1 MSKKRIVSPISIDLG
16 AQNTGVYFAHYPAGS
31 ALKDIEKEG
40 KVYRLEKDNYT
51 LLMAKRT
58 AARHQR
64 RGFDRRQMVKRLF
77 RLIWC
82 QHFKLPWDNTIQ
94 QSIGFLLNRRGFSF
108 LTEEYNAEV
117 LRKFPKA
124 AFDELPDSIKEE
136 LVNENSDSYDFDSKL
151 TEWSQQDESKIKAH
165 YEAIK
170 EKSERIHKRR
180 RVISYAEK
188 LKAYCNKRLRGEEIE
203 EKEKARIKLT
213 KLPKWILDTW
223 KDESVKGLEAV
234 QEENNTVDIV
244 AYLNQQSTD
253 IRTILNSLPDYNS
266 EEKELKECVWDF
278 DSSSFDIEKAKFA
291 PPAEPRESATKSEQ
305 EKYKKEHQEWLRAH
319 LCHLVLALH
328 KINTELTS
336 GGRHRSKYFE
346 EIKEVLKYKEH
357 SHRYLEAFCKKLY
370 SDDFAPL
377 EVTKLTN
384 LIGHLSNLELKPLR
398 KYFNDE
404 KHQKADYWDEARLSK
419 LFDRWIL
426 REWRANQEKDKDK
439 AQGKQ
444 KLYKDWKDAPKDK
457 PDTVIDFWLETD
469 PFFTIPP
476 YQDNNNRRPPRCQSL
491 ILNPTFLD
499 KHYAEWQNWLEE
511 LKELKPVQDHLD
523 KFEDEL
529 SEIKSGKGRAYF
541 SAEAK
546 GELKKDSGRRTPKD
560 LNARLLQFIF
570 DRVKADDP
578 LSLNEIYSHTKRYR
592 QQQSTIQ
599 PAIQEKL
606 EEAIQGSGL
615 PDTLK
620 TLRNYRDNAVFEEGS
635 FLHLVCNYYKIRQKA
650 RDGRV
655 FIHPEYR
662 GVKGRGSEN
671 TGRFDDNNHL
681 LTYCNHK
688 PRQKR
693 YQSFYDVAGVLQV
706 SPKELKDI
714 IKSQND
720 DALVKWLKDV
730 NGLSTVC
737 KKSAAAQKEH
747 RGALK
752 ARMDIAIQKQDEK
765 DALYKLNES
774 IEKTAREI
782 GKKLFNEEH
791 EKQKRIFEQ
800 KIEKFRSV
808 FSFAQINNIV
818 FTDTERSGNAK
829 TCAVC
834 STDNIQR
841 MQMVVSEN
849 GKASHAKAQRLPAIE
864 TRLIDGAVMRMA
876 RIVGNA
882 IAEDKWQKIEGELQ
896 AGEHVRVPIITE
908 SNRFEFEPSKEELVS
923 SQRPKSGQRTK
934 PRKGKPLKRGGEQA
948 LFEEKEKRI
957 TEDGHGICPYTGGS
971 SNNGEIDHI
980 IPRSSQWGTLN
991 DEANLI
997 YASEKGN
1004 RAKDKQTYNLA
1015 DLHNAY
1021 KQKQFET
1028 TDEAEITQWIED
1040 KIGAGE
1046 GELFKFG
1053 QYRSFINL
1061 DPDQQKAFRH
1071 ALFLREEHPLR
1082 KQVINAIDNRNRTL
1096 VNGTQRY
1103 FAEVLANSL
1112 YKKAKAIGK
1121 QHLLSFDYFGVEA
1134 QDSSRGE
1141 GIYNL
1146 RKEFE
1151 AVDSEIKKYKKSK
1164 GKTQELYSHLID
1176 AQLAFCLTASD
1187 HRNEGG
1193 LKLNV
1198 DDSLPLW
1205 PVDRTATNTI
1215 FHKIRVSPEEMSQTD
1230 LKRRKAYEVETHHRR
1245 LMNENKPQQVQ
1256 VSYQIHRD
1264 SIISE
1269 RFFPLIRCHDGEVK
1283 KGFHPN
1289 NSTSYKESD
1298 FEVLQPFLQRGK
1310 NTSHNYEVW
1319 VVRKRQAQEFLMEVG
1334 FRGAHQGEKKAAKLL
1349 DALSYQTV
1357 KKSIQS
1363 VLHQSRPSDETKK
1376 RIEEQNL
1383 TEDEKK
1389 AIKEPPETVEDAL
1402 RAWDCF
1408 ISRDKF
1414 KKSGVLLPVFNEWLR
1429 LKAELEQAKKSQPLQ
1444 DFLKNCAVFR
1454 NTKKHPHKKV
1464 RKVYSLP
1471 VVATI
1476 GNIRLKRKAW
1486 NGSTIIQTV
1495 PEESLAKY
1503 GYAGKERPHTILNKN
1518 SIPKKHYTGMP
1529 HEWSLEPL
1537 KWIRVSIDKIGEKE
1551 NIIAA
1556 QIINSDADRC
1566 RVCLTVSSIQD
1577 LSLPQ
1582 DKSNWKG
1589 KIICHDD
1596 DSSLKE
1602 AQAGGTKGNHH
1613 CLSSEWKWFSEPF
1626 VLPRDRREVEMKTN
1640 SDGVMI
1646 TFTVRKSTKIKEWLL
1661 SNNSPGGGQE
1671 AS

>member
-51 LLMAKRT
+51 LLMAERT

-117 LRKFPKA
+117 LSRFPKEA
-124 AFDELPDSIKEE
+124 YTLLPDDLKIQP
-136 LVNENSDSYDFDSKL
+136 NENGEYDFASAL
-151 TEWSQQDESKIKAH
+151 TEWANEGEDRTKPLLD
-165 YEAIK
+165 AIDK
-170 EKSERIHKRR
+170 EPKRIRR
-180 RVISYAEK
+180 RLAFIGRTKK
-188 LKAYCNKRLRGEEIE
+188 LKEYCTQRKDGQKIPDEKNADLSRLS
-203 EKEKARIKLT
+203 
-213 KLPKWILDTW
+213 KWILEEW
-223 KDESVKGLEAV
+223 VQKDVQGLPPLPS
-234 QEENNTVDIV
+234 ENSIDMV
-244 AYLNQQSTD
+244 AYLNEEEASTAKK
-253 IRTILNSLPDYNS
+253 ILNSLPDYNS
-266 EEKELKECVWDF
+266 EEKELKECVWNF
-278 DSSSFDIEKAKFA
+278 NTSFDIEKAKFD
-291 PPAEPRESATKSEQ
+291 PPDEPQESANKSEP
-305 EKYKKEHQEWLRAH
+305 ERYKKERREWLKTH
-319 LCHLVLALH
+319 LRHLALALH

-346 EIKEVLKYKEH
+346 EIKEVLKHEEH
-357 SHRYLEAFCKKLY
+357 SHRYLKAFYKKLH
-370 SDDFAPL
+370 SGDFAPL

-426 REWRANQEKDKDK
+426 REWRANLEKDKDK
-439 AQGKQ
+439 QRD
-444 KLYKDWKDAPKDK
+444 YKNWKDAQKDE
-457 PDTVIDFWLETD
+457 PATVIDFWLETD
-469 PFFTIPP
+469 PFRTIPP

-511 LKELKPVQDHLD
+511 LKKLEPVQDHLD

-578 LSLNEIYSHTKRYR
+578 LSLNEIYSHTKKYR

-620 TLRNYRDNAVFEEGS
+620 TLRNYQDNAVFEEGS

-706 SPKELKDI
+706 SPEKLKDI
-714 IKSQND
+714 IGSQND
-720 DALVKWLKDV
+720 DALVEWLKDFRR
-730 NGLSTVC
+730 LPTVC
-737 KKSAAAQKEH
+737 KKSADAQKEH
-747 RGALK
+747 RGTLK
-752 ARMDIAIQKQDEK
+752 ARMDIAIQKRDKK
-765 DALYKLNES
+765 DALYKLNKS

-791 EKQKRIFEQ
+791 EKQKRIFDQ

-808 FSFAQINNIV
+808 FSFAQINNIA
-818 FTDTERSGNAK
+818 FAERSGNAK

-834 STDNIQR
+834 STDNAQR
-841 MQMVVSEN
+841 MQLVVSAN
-849 GKASHAKAQRLPAIE
+849 GKDSHAKAQRLPAIE

-896 AGEHVRVPIITE
+896 AGKHVRVPIITE
-908 SNRFEFEPSKEELVS
+908 SNRFEFEPSKEELV
-923 SQRPKSGQRTK
+923 RNQRTK
-934 PRKGKPLKRGGEQA
+934 PRKGKPLERGGEQA
-948 LFEEKEKRI
+948 LFEEKEKRLKK
-957 TEDGHGICPYTGGS
+957 DGHGICPYTGGS
-971 SNNGEIDHI
+971 SNNSEIDHI

-997 YASEKGN
+997 YASRKGN

-1021 KQKQFET
+1021 KQKQFGA

-1040 KIGAGE
+1040 KIGDGE

-1151 AVDSEIKKYKKSK
+1151 AVDSEIKKYRKSK

-1205 PVDRTATNTI
+1205 PVDRTANTI

-1269 RFFPLIRCHDGEVK
+1269 RFFPLIRCHDGEMK

-1376 RIEEQNL
+1376 RIKEQNL

-1389 AIKEPPETVEDAL
+1389 AVLSSIKEPPETVEDAL

-1537 KWIRVSIDKIGEKE
+1537 KWIRVPMDKIGEKE

-1602 AQAGGTKGNHH
+1602 AQAGDTKGNHH